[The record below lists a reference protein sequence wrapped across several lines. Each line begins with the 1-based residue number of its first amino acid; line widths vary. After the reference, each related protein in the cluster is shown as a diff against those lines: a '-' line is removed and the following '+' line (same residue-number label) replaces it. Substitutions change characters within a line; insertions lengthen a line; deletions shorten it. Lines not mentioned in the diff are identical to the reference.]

1 MQLKS
6 SKFFTTFFNIKKLN
20 NQKKDEDE
28 IFKETE
34 EDFIKLKF
42 FFKPNWINIFDDSLI
57 IHCYQALKNMKY
69 YQILNELKIL
79 KDYFDIKEIEDNYLN
94 RIVNEIISFQNEYKY
109 ENQNFVNKNKKI
121 KK

>member
-1 MQLKS
+1 MINYIEKKENIEKINEIYKLIPDFTKKLQLKS

-69 YQILNELKIL
+69 YQILN
-79 KDYFDIKEIEDNYLN
+79 
-94 RIVNEIISFQNEYKY
+94 
-109 ENQNFVNKNKKI
+109 
-121 KK
+121 